1 MRGPPVA
8 AVASVLPPF
17 NGLRFRERLGGH
29 HDPSGPNTVTRRIYL
44 PSFCIGCQFLSWQK
58 SRTLSVLQGLKIY
71 VNKPDF
77 QQEGSHHSIHDTFLM
92 GSTYSG
98 KASWS
103 RRWHLS
109 GQGELSHE
117 HRTRGYSLAW
127 VPTHWLTS
135 WTSSPAKRNCPPKN
149 RWTGNHLPGALPP
162 PPSQV
167 SRSQDTHSTESSRVL
182 AAVAVSVKADL

>member
-1 MRGPPVA
+1 MIPQVPILLQGGFICR
-8 AVASVLPPF
+8 PF
-17 NGLRFRERLGGH
+17 G
-29 HDPSGPNTVTRRIYL
+29 
-44 PSFCIGCQFLSWQK
+44 IGCQFLSWQK

-109 GQGELSHE
+109 GQRMLPYE
-117 HRTRGYSLAW
+117 HRIRML
-127 VPTHWLTS
+127 
-135 WTSSPAKRNCPPKN
+135 
-149 RWTGNHLPGALPP
+149 
-162 PPSQV
+162 
-167 SRSQDTHSTESSRVL
+167 
-182 AAVAVSVKADL
+182 